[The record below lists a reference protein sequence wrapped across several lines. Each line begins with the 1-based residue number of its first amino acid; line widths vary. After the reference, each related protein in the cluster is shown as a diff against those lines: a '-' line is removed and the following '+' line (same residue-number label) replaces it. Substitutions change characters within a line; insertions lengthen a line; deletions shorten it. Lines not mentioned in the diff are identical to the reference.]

1 MKFQELKD
9 KMKDKFMI
17 TISAGVLVFS
27 LVVTGVSCTV
37 YAAKNHTDSKTK
49 TESTTDDDVDT
60 DALID
65 DILGTSSVSEKEI
78 GKEETVYLISDANG
92 SVQQTIVSDHLVNED
107 QKDTLDDKSN
117 LTDIENVKGDETFTE
132 SNGTLTWNAQG
143 NDIYYQGTTT
153 EEAPVSQKVTYYLDG
168 KEISPEDLAGKSG
181 KVTIRFDYTNNTSY
195 TETIDGEE
203 VTVNVPFAA
212 ISAVLLNDG
221 FSNVEVTNGK
231 VVDTGSSKMVVG
243 YAVPGL
249 TESLQLEESD
259 LEDINIPEYVEIT
272 ADVENFSMNV
282 AMTVVANAGNFVS
295 TGDVSLDSIDDLIN
309 TLSDASTKLEDG
321 SSDLAEGMDSL
332 VSGLEDYTEG
342 ASKLN
347 DGLSSLKSG
356 SGSLASGVTQ
366 LDTGADNLCTGLKE
380 LKKGAGTLSSG
391 LTDLSDGADSL
402 SSGLTTLSNGAD
414 ALNEGLSTLNGY
426 SENIQTL
433 MTMGVQSILDQVNTA
448 GASFFQIVAAA
459 SQNAEY
465 ATVTTDNVAAVTE
478 YVAGNQ
484 QTLIGALM
492 TYGGMDQ
499 ATATATYQQMVTYLT
514 QAAQGLTLANSV
526 PTSLESLSEGAA
538 TLAEGAQTAEEGAAK
553 LATGADNA
561 ESGALALA
569 KGAKSAYKGSKKLAE
584 GTQSLADAVP
594 TLTSGIKALVDGSQ
608 KLVSN
613 NDALL
618 DGAYKLAEGS
628 ETLAEGMT
636 TFNEEGIDKIVEA
649 YNGDVTAL
657 VNRIQAV
664 KNAADSYGAFTDAA
678 EGVNTSV
685 KFIYKLAEI
694 EAK

>member
-1 MKFQELKD
+1 MKFQELKE
-9 KMKDKFMI
+9 KLKDKFMI

-37 YAAKNHTDSKTK
+37 YAARNNESTKSK
-49 TESTTDDDVDT
+49 TESTSDDEVDT

-65 DILGTSSVSEKEI
+65 DILGSDSVSEKEI

-92 SVQQTIVSDHLVNED
+92 SVQQTIVSDHLVNAD
-107 QKDTLDDKSN
+107 KKDTLDDKSS
-117 LTDIENVKGDETFTE
+117 LSDIKNVKGDETFTE
-132 SNGTLTWNAQG
+132 SNGSLTWDAKG

-153 EEAPVSQKVTYYLDG
+153 AEAPVSQKVTYYLDG
-168 KEISPEDLAGKSG
+168 KEIKAEDLAGKSG
-181 KVTIRFDYTNNTSY
+181 KVTIRFDYTNHTTY

-231 VVDTGSSKMVVG
+231 LVDTGSGKMVVG

-249 TESLQLEESD
+249 AESLQLEDSD
-259 LEDINIPEYVEIT
+259 LEDLNIPEYVEIS
-272 ADVENFSMNV
+272 ADVEDFSMNV

-332 VSGLEDYTEG
+332 VTGLEDYTDG
-342 ASKLN
+342 ASKIN
-347 DGLSSLKSG
+347 DGLSDLKDG
-356 SGSLASGVTQ
+356 TKDLASGVTQ
-366 LDTGADNLCTGLKE
+366 LDTGADNLCTGLKD
-380 LKKGAGTLSSG
+380 LKNGAGTLSDGLTDLSDGADTLSSG
-391 LTDLSDGADSL
+391 LTDLSD
-402 SSGLTTLSNGAD
+402 GAD

-433 MTMGVQSILDQVNTA
+433 MTMGVQSILDQVNAA
-448 GASFFQIVAAA
+448 GANFFQIVAAA
-459 SQNAEY
+459 SGKTGY
-465 ATVTTDNVAAVTE
+465 ATVTTDNVAEVTQ
-478 YVAGNQ
+478 YVAANQ

-492 TYGGMDQ
+492 TYGSMDQ
-499 ATATATYQQMVTYLT
+499 ATATATYQTMVGYLT
-514 QAAQGLTLANSV
+514 QATQGLTLANSV
-526 PTSLESLSEGAA
+526 PTSLETLSAGA
-538 TLAEGAQTAEEGAAK
+538 TSLAEGAQTAEEGAAT
-553 LATGADNA
+553 LATGANSA
-561 ESGALALA
+561 EAGALALA
-569 KGAKSAYKGSKKLAE
+569 KGAKKAYKGSKKLAA

-608 KLVSN
+608 TLVSN

-618 DGAYKLAEGS
+618 DGAHKLAEGS

-649 YNGDVTAL
+649 YNGDVTSL
-657 VNRIQAV
+657 INRIQVV

-678 EGVNTSV
+678 DGVNTSV